1 LSFLTGL
8 ALRRRSVTVLAI
20 VIVLVAGILT
30 YRSLPVELF
39 PEIEFPLV
47 TVSTFYPSANPYSVV
62 RDVSAPIENAISSVD
77 GLDKVQSV
85 SFEDRSLIL
94 ANFKFGTDMAKAE
107 RTISSN
113 IGGIPFP
120 AGVAEPRVGRLDPN
134 AFPVLQLSVLGGGDI
149 AQLERAV
156 SSLVLPAISSVD
168 GVFSV
173 EVTGIA
179 SREVQVTVDPTLL
192 SDSGISLSQVANALR
207 SNSATLPAG
216 AITEAGR
223 TFPVRTTNS
232 YTSLQEI
239 RDLVVGF
246 AGESGARI
254 AQGAP
259 DSEAVPPSGPILLS
273 DVADVSLGSGVSS
286 SISRTNGKRS
296 VGIGIVKEPDAN
308 TVDVTSGVLQ
318 VLETIQGL
326 PPGIEFV
333 TITNEGPEIQAQ
345 VDNLQRE
352 AILGFLFAV
361 AVVFAFLTTF
371 RPSLWAGTLL
381 TLRPTFVIGMSIPL
395 SILTGILLMGLQGMS
410 LNLMTLGGLA
420 IAVGRVV
427 DDSIVVLE
435 NLYRHIQRGDDRFR
449 AALQA
454 TREVAPAITSSTLA
468 TIVVFA
474 PLAFIQGLVGSF
486 FLPFAI
492 TVSFALSASLLV
504 ALTVVPVLG
513 SFVLRPGDFRDG
525 NADEG
530 VGAGE
535 TWMQR
540 VYTRALVL
548 ALGHKAATL
557 VLSLVLLVGSLA
569 LAALIPVTLFPSGGE
584 RFLSIDVT
592 LPPGTSA
599 ERTFAEVDRVEEV
612 LTGLSRDGTADAYQT
627 TIGRPDNAFASGTG
641 SGLGGFGSASMFV
654 RLTEDAPEDVS
665 KDLRAK
671 LAGGNG
677 SITVTDLG
685 GGPPTSGLEISIT
698 GSDYDAIS
706 AVAAQLVDGIGLLD
720 GIVNLKS
727 DVTEARDE
735 IVIAV
740 DPAKAAAIG
749 LTVMD
754 VGRQISRFLVG
765 EEVTRLILDGDPT
778 SVVLRGMAEDV
789 DSIDKV
795 GSLAIAGPRGS
806 VLLGEVAIVAFE
818 QGPVTIVRSDGQRA
832 ASITGA
838 ITAED
843 TREIGREVQRK
854 IDAINL
860 PPGVEITSGGIFQ
873 QVAEG
878 FQDIFLAMAIG
889 ILLVYL
895 VMVASLGT
903 LRNPFVIIMSLP
915 LALIGAMV
923 ALAVTGRTLGLP
935 AMMGLLL
942 LIGIVVTNAIV
953 LIAFV
958 EQLRERGSSIYDSLV
973 EGGRIRL
980 RPILMTA
987 FTTSFALLPL
997 AAFTSETGGIIGAEL
1012 ATVVIGGLISSSF
1025 LTLIVVPV
1033 IYTLLH
1039 DSIPDLF
1046 GRMGS
1051 RLHGGTPPGLAQA
1064 AQATSADG

>member
-1 LSFLTGL
+1 
-8 ALRRRSVTVLAI
+8 VTVLAI
-20 VIVLVAGILT
+20 IIVLVAGILT

-47 TVSTFYPSANPYSVV
+47 TVSTFYPSANPDAVV

-77 GLDKVQSV
+77 GLDNVQSV

-94 ANFKFGTDMAKAE
+94 ANFKFGTDMAEAE

-120 AGVAEPRVGRLDPN
+120 AGVAEPRVGRLNPN
-134 AFPVLQLSVLGGGDI
+134 AFPVLQLSVLGGEDT
-149 AQLERAV
+149 AQLERV
-156 SSLVLPAISSVD
+156 VRSLVLPAISSVD

-192 SDSGISLSQVANALR
+192 SDSGVSLSQVSNALR
-207 SNSATLPAG
+207 GNSATLPAG

-232 YTSLQEI
+232 YASLQEI

-246 AGESGARI
+246 AGESGPPLT
-254 AQGAP
+254 QGGP
-259 DSEAVPPSGPILLS
+259 DSEAAPPSRPILLS
-273 DVADVSLGSGVSS
+273 EIADVSLGSGVSS
-286 SISRTNGKRS
+286 SVSRTNGEPS
-296 VGIGIVKEPDAN
+296 VGIGIVKEPEAN
-308 TVDVTSGVLQ
+308 TVDVTSGVLEI
-318 VLETIQGL
+318 LETIQGL
-326 PPGIEFV
+326 PSGIEFV

-361 AVVFAFLTTF
+361 TVVFAFLITF

-454 TREVAPAITSSTLA
+454 TREVAPAITSSTLT

-492 TVSFALSASLLV
+492 TVSFALAASLFV
-504 ALTVVPVLG
+504 ALTAVPVLG
-513 SFVLRPGDFRDG
+513 AIVLRPGDFRDD
-525 NADEG
+525 AHEG
-530 VGAGE
+530 GRTDE

-540 VYTRALVL
+540 VYTRALVW

-557 VLSLVLLVGSLA
+557 ALSLVVLMGSLG

-584 RFLSIDVT
+584 RFLSVDVT

-599 ERTFAEVDRVEEV
+599 ERTLAEVDRVEEV
-612 LTGLSRDGTADAYQT
+612 LAGLSRDGTVDAYQT
-627 TIGRPDNAFASGTG
+627 TIGRPDNAFGPGAGP
-641 SGLGGFGSASMFV
+641 GLSGFGSASMFV

-665 KDLRAK
+665 KDLRSE
-671 LAGGNG
+671 LADGNG

-698 GSDYDAIS
+698 GSDYGAIS
-706 AVAAQLVDGIGLLD
+706 AVATRLVADIGQLD

-740 DPAKAAAIG
+740 DPAKAAAVG
-749 LTVMD
+749 LTVRD
-754 VGRQISRFLVG
+754 VGRQVSRFLVG
-765 EEVTRLILDGDPT
+765 EEVTRLTLDGVPT
-778 SVVLRGMAEDV
+778 SVVLRGRAEDV

-795 GSLAIAGPRGS
+795 GSLAIVGPRGS
-806 VLLGEVAIVAFE
+806 VLLGDVAAVAFE
-818 QGPVTIVRSDGQRA
+818 QGPVTIARSDGQRA

-843 TREIGREVQRK
+843 TRKIGREVQRK
-854 IDAINL
+854 IDAISL

-878 FQDIFLAMAIG
+878 FQDIFLAMGIG

-895 VMVASLGT
+895 VMVASLGS

-958 EQLRERGSSIYDSLV
+958 EQLRERGSSIYDALV

-1039 DSIPDLF
+1039 DSIPELL
-1046 GRMGS
+1046 GRVGS
-1051 RLHGGTPPGLAQA
+1051 RLHGGTTPGLAQA
-1064 AQATSADG
+1064 AEAANADG